1 MHRSNN
7 WCKFLLGLFTGVAI
21 AYTIKKYMHNKSLS
35 KSLKSFPG
43 KHRKAPPKVKCIYPD
58 KQTFSFRHDSP
69 IWIEFDTPMN
79 NASITKETVIV
90 RSSASNKLVEGLID
104 TGSRMLMFRPF
115 EEYPI
120 GESGAEITITL
131 LGSETGSRFIMNENG
146 IPLDGDSDGKPGG
159 DFEYT
164 YRILR

>member
-1 MHRSNN
+1 
-7 WCKFLLGLFTGVAI
+7 
-21 AYTIKKYMHNKSLS
+21 MHNKSLS

-43 KHRKAPPKVKCIYPD
+43 KHRKAPPKVKYIYPE

-79 NASITKETVIV
+79 NASTTKETVIV

-104 TGSRMLMFRPF
+104 AGSRMLMFCPF

-146 IPLDGDSDGKPGG
+146 IPLDGDSDGKPEG

-164 YRILR
+164 HRILR